1 MVSWFDGVF
10 WGVLLI
16 LVGVWFFVRHYIPV
30 HIPVIRVIIAVLL
43 IYVGIRV
50 LVRGPVIHE
59 GRTAVFTESTILK
72 YTPDRSQDYN
82 VIFSSGSVDLSPV
95 VISGSGARAE
105 VNVIF
110 GSGTLHVNPATPVRV
125 TMTSV
130 FGTVEAPG
138 ERSVAFGEMVY
149 KTPAYKAGAPALEIK
164 ATAVFGRLA
173 IAP

>member
-16 LVGVWFFVRHYIPV
+16 LVGVLFLVRHFIPF

-43 IYVGIRV
+43 VYVGIRF
-50 LVRGPVIHE
+50 LVRGPVIQE
-59 GRTAVFTESTILK
+59 GHTAVFSESTVLT
-72 YTPDRSQDYN
+72 YAPDRSQDYN
-82 VIFSSGSVDLSPV
+82 VIFSSGSVDLSRAL
-95 VISGSGARAE
+95 ITGTGARAE

-110 GSGTLHVNPATPVRV
+110 GSGTLHINPAAPVRV
-125 TMTSV
+125 SMTSV

-138 ERSVAFGEMVY
+138 ERSVAFGETVY
-149 KTPAYKAGAPALEIK
+149 KTASYTAGAPALEIH

>member
-50 LVRGPVIHE
+50 LVRGPVVHE
-59 GRTAVFTESTILK
+59 GRTAVFTESTILR
-72 YTPDRSQDYN
+72 YAPDRSQDYN

-95 VISGSGARAE
+95 VVSGSGARAE

-110 GSGTLHVNPATPVRV
+110 GSGTLHVNPTTPVRV
-125 TMTSV
+125 IMTSV

-138 ERSVAFGEMVY
+138 ERSVAFGETVY
-149 KTPAYKAGAPALEIK
+149 KTPAYKAGAPALEIR
-164 ATAVFGRLA
+164 ATAVFGRLS

>member
-16 LVGVWFFVRHYIPV
+16 LVGVWFFVRHYLPV
-30 HIPVIRVIIAVLL
+30 HIPVIRVVIALLL

-50 LVRGPVIHE
+50 LVRGPVVHE

-72 YTPDRSQDYN
+72 YAPDRSQDYN
-82 VIFSSGSVDLSPV
+82 VIFSRGSVDLSPAV
-95 VISGSGARAE
+95 VSGTGARAE

-110 GSGTLHVNPATPVRV
+110 GDGTLRINHEAPVRV
-125 TMTSV
+125 SMTSV

-149 KTPAYKAGAPALEIK
+149 KTPSWKAGAPALEIH
-164 ATAVFGRLA
+164 ATAVFGRLS